1 MRYSIDDLV
10 KLQFAAQRLLSAS
23 LILQGVACSSGINDH
38 LVDNMDD
45 EIFKAMKSIDEV
57 EPV

>member
-10 KLQFAAQRLLSAS
+10 KLQFSAQRLLSAS
-23 LILQGVACSSGINDH
+23 LILQGVACSSGVNDH
-38 LVDNMDD
+38 LVDSLYED
-45 EIFKAMKSIDEV
+45 ILKAMKSIDEV